1 MASGLIVLV
10 VLLIM
15 EALLEVTLPRRDPPL
30 LAKTFQSSSSLH
42 QKLLAKCQQRRGE
55 GLADNS
61 GGGVQ
66 KKPAKQSPDQILPV
80 WNFHRERYESV
91 LCVTSFTHP

>member
-15 EALLEVTLPRRDPPL
+15 EALLEVTLPRRNAPL

-42 QKLLAKCQQRRGE
+42 QKLLAKCR
-55 GLADNS
+55 
-61 GGGVQ
+61 
-66 KKPAKQSPDQILPV
+66 
-80 WNFHRERYESV
+80 
-91 LCVTSFTHP
+91 